1 MNAVNN
7 AQRYRR
13 EPLEINPAPPS
24 TDNDVLASSVCKSLS
39 LTFHEVRPNDLQTC
53 HCLKEEDTVVVKC
66 ECRRQKTAFLSTNR
80 TSIINQTFL
89 PNLTSQVGSL
99 FRTACVTRIIN
110 YPINLDS

>member
-99 FRTACVTRIIN
+99 FRTVCVTRIIN